1 MASPFI
7 ILPPELL
14 VEILQSL
21 PDFATLHALT
31 LAHPRFHNIL
41 HANPT
46 PICSSIAKSDFA
58 EIYPL
63 ALSILLPVVP
73 TTTPPR
79 AIGIQEATELLH
91 ARSTCQR
98 LADAWGC
105 SLLETLGFTDGYGAP
120 VITRVQKRRIVTAAY
135 RFWRV
140 VRETGYIAE
149 LDDLA
154 ILEMA
159 EFVGLLG
166 DVRMLERMGDPVEV
180 ITAKTFLQNRAKQS
194 GLKVCVMDL
203 QLVREWFGE

>member
-1 MASPFI
+1 MATQLV

-31 LAHPRFHNIL
+31 LAHPRFNSVL

-46 PICSSIAKSDFA
+46 TICTSITESDFA
-58 EIYPL
+58 ELYPL
-63 ALSILLPVVP
+63 ALSILP
-73 TTTPPR
+73 TPPR
-79 AIGIQEATELLH
+79 AIGIAEATELLH
-91 ARSTCQR
+91 TRSTCQK
-98 LADAWGC
+98 LVDAWRR

-120 VITRVQKRRIVTAAY
+120 ALTQAQKRRILTAAY

-140 VRETGYIAE
+140 VHETNYVSE

-159 EFVGLLG
+159 EFAELLQ
-166 DVRMLERMGDPVEV
+166 DLQIFERMGDRVEV
-180 ITAKTFLQNRAKQS
+180 IRAKNSLQNRAKQS

-203 QLVREWFGE
+203 RLVREWFGK

>member
-1 MASPFI
+1 MAAPFI

-14 VEILQSL
+14 LGILQSL

-31 LAHPRFHNIL
+31 LAHPRFNNIF

-46 PICSSIAKSDFA
+46 TICSSIAKSDFA

-63 ALSILLPVVP
+63 ALSILPAP
-73 TTTPPR
+73 ISPR
-79 AIGIQEATELLH
+79 EIGIEEAIELLH
-91 ARSTCQR
+91 TRSTCQK

-120 VITRVQKRRIVTAAY
+120 AITQVQKRRIVTAAY

-140 VRETGYIAE
+140 VHDTSYIAE
-149 LDDLA
+149 LDDLT

-159 EFVGLLG
+159 ELVGLLG
-166 DVRMLERMGDPVEV
+166 ELRMFEVMGDRAEV
-180 ITAKTFLQNRAKQS
+180 ITAKNFLQNRAKQS
-194 GLKVCVMDL
+194 GLKVCVVNL
-203 QLVREWFGE
+203 RLVREWFGE